1 VSRWAYVNGRYVP
14 HATARTHVEDRG
26 MQFSDGVYEVIAV
39 VGGALVDATLHFER
53 LDRSLSALEIAAPM
67 RRAPLEA
74 VLREVARRNRVSEGI
89 VYLQVNR
96 GVAPRNHAFPR
107 DARPS
112 MVVTARRG
120 QPASSPALVEGVRV
134 ITIPDIRWRRRD
146 IKSVSLLANVL
157 AKQAAA
163 QDGAFEAWQ
172 VDEDGMVTEGSQS
185 NAWMVEADGA
195 VVTRPPSHD
204 ILTGITRT
212 RLIDLAR
219 QDGITVIERAFTP
232 QEAARAREAFL
243 TSTSSFVVPVV
254 QIDDA
259 VVANGRPG
267 AVTERLRALYLDFVA
282 RQAITILH
290 TALAKA

>member
-1 VSRWAYVNGRYVP
+1 MSRCAYVNGRYVP

-39 VGGALVDATLHFER
+39 VGGELVDAALHFER
-53 LDRSLSALEIAAPM
+53 LDRSLSALEIAPPM
-67 RRAPLEA
+67 RRAPLNA
-74 VLREVARRNRVSEGI
+74 VLREVARRNRVTEGI

-120 QPASSPALVEGVRV
+120 RPASAPALVEGVRV
-134 ITIPDIRWRRRD
+134 ITLPDIRWRRRD

-219 QDGITVIERAFTP
+219 RDGITVIERAFTP
-232 QEAARAREAFL
+232 QEAAGAREAFL

-267 AVTERLRALYLDFVA
+267 TVTERLRALYLDFVA
-282 RQAITILH
+282 PRN
-290 TALAKA
+290 KR

>member
-1 VSRWAYVNGRYVP
+1 MSRWAYVNGRYVP
-14 HATARTHVEDRG
+14 HATARAHVEDRG

-39 VGGALVDATLHFER
+39 VGGELVDATLHFER

-120 QPASSPALVEGVRV
+120 RPASSPALVEGVRV

-172 VDEDGMVTEGSQS
+172 VDEDGRVTEGSQS

-219 QDGITVIERAFTP
+219 RDGITVIERAFTP
-232 QEAARAREAFL
+232 QEAAAAREAFL
-243 TSTSSFVVPVV
+243 TSTSSFVVPVD
-254 QIDDA
+254 QIDEE
-259 VVANGRPG
+259 VISNGRPG

-282 RQAITILH
+282 PRG
-290 TALAKA
+290 KK

>member
-1 VSRWAYVNGRYVP
+1 MSRWAYVNGRYVP

-39 VGGALVDATLHFER
+39 VGGELVDATLHYER
-53 LDRSLSALEIAAPM
+53 LDRSLSALEITAPM

-74 VLREVARRNRVSEGI
+74 VLREVARRNRVTEGI

-185 NAWMVEADGA
+185 NAWMVETDGA

-219 QDGITVIERAFTP
+219 RDGITVIERAFTP
-232 QEAARAREAFL
+232 REAARAREAFL

-282 RQAITILH
+282 PRG
-290 TALAKA
+290 K